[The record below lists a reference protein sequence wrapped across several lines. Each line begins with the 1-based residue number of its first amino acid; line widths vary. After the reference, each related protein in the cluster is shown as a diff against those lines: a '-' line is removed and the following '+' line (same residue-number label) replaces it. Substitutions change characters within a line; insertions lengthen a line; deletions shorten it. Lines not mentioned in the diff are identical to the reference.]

1 MNIGSVSSAYGA
13 YPTQSLQ
20 RTPEAAEVGKSGR
33 ENDGDPDDG
42 SGSVSAA
49 PSTPAPSVNMNGQ
62 KVGQIINVS
71 A

>member
-13 YPTQSLQ
+13 LPTQSLQ
-20 RTPEAAEVGKSGR
+20 RTPEAAEVVKRGR
-33 ENDGDPDDG
+33 DNDGDADDG
-42 SGSVSAA
+42 SVKAA
-49 PSTPAPSVNMNGQ
+49 PSTASPSVNLNGQ